1 MSKLQIE
8 FKKLSRE
15 DLLELQEISRVTFFD
30 TFSAANTSE
39 NMKLYVDTALSETTL
54 SKELNEPASE
64 FYFAKCNRK
73 TIGYFKINSGHA
85 QTELRENNGME
96 LERIYVLK
104 EYQGNRVGQALIDK
118 AIDIALKRKMDYVWL
133 GVWTKNVKAISFYE
147 RNNFVSIGSHPF
159 LLGNDEQIDLIMKRD
174 LR

>member
-8 FKKLSRE
+8 FTKLSPE
-15 DLLELQEISRVTFFD
+15 DLLELQEISRITFFD
-30 TFSAANTSE
+30 TFSQSNTAE
-39 NMKLYVDTALSETTL
+39 NMKVYLESALSEAVL
-54 SKELNEPASE
+54 SKELDEPASE
-64 FYFAKCNRK
+64 FYFAKINEK
-73 TIGYFKINSGHA
+73 TIGYLKVNFGQA
-85 QTELRENNGME
+85 QTDLRENIGME

-104 EYQGNRVGQALIDK
+104 EYQGKRVGQALIDK

-159 LLGNDEQIDLIMKRD
+159 VLGTEEQIDLIMKRN